1 MNDGII
7 FYRSHF
13 DNIKDLNDDELGQIF
28 RACMTGDTGAMSPHV
43 KMAYNFIVSQIRRD
57 EEKYANI
64 VEKRRA
70 AGRRGGIAKGKHV
83 ENQDDKE
90 IANQANANFAKQTE
104 ANQAN
109 EIININSNINSNIN
123 NNNNININTNNNND
137 TSNDVS
143 INTRETPSSSSPSVE
158 DLKNRAGWMEQVA
171 MNYGLKSVQEV
182 MQWIDRFDMEA
193 IKCKLASHVD
203 TKDLASHFCNW
214 LRIKLTA
221 QPKGGVREVRY
232 EDINWSE

>member
-1 MNDGII
+1 MKDGVL

-28 RACMTGDTGAMSPHV
+28 RACMTGDTGAMPPHV

-57 EEKYANI
+57 DEKYANI
-64 VEKRRA
+64 IEKRRA
-70 AGRRGGIAKGKHV
+70 AGRKGGLKK
-83 ENQDDKE
+83 EECKDNQE
-90 IANQANANFAKQTE
+90 VKQTE

-109 EIININSNINSNIN
+109 ESLKDKDKDKDKVKVKVKVKDKD
-123 NNNNININTNNNND
+123 D

-143 INTRETPSSSSPSVE
+143 INTRVTPSLSSPSVE

-193 IKCKLASHVD
+193 IKCKLASHVN
-203 TKDLASHFCNW
+203 TKDLASHFCDW
-214 LRIKLTA
+214 LRIKLAA
-221 QPKGGVREVRY
+221 QTKGGVREVRY
-232 EDINWSE
+232 EDINWNE